1 MPNWKKSSSRT
12 LRVGVLLF
20 DQFSNHCLANAVEPL
35 RAANMLS
42 GRALYEWRFLT
53 VDGRPVHSS
62 SGLAVSPDGRLEAA
76 SGDML
81 MVMPSY
87 GVRDIPR
94 DAAHAGLRAAAR
106 RFRALAGLDTGSWLL
121 AAAGLLEGRRATIH
135 WEELNGFAEAFPD
148 LTVERARFVID
159 GDRITCSG
167 AMAAFDLV
175 LHLIGAAQGQAL
187 AMEIEQLFMTRDGP
201 RSHAGGGRLV
211 RRALAAMQENL
222 ETPLAIGAVAA
233 QAGCSARRLSDAMR
247 AALGAAPQ
255 VVYKRLRLNYARKL
269 ARETEFSVAEI
280 AWRSGYENPSALTRA
295 YRAEFGVT
303 PRGDRG

>member
-1 MPNWKKSSSRT
+1 MPSWKKSSSGT
-12 LRVGVLLF
+12 YSVGVLLF

-42 GRALYEWRFLT
+42 GRPLYDWRFLT
-53 VDGRPVHSS
+53 VDGLVVRSS
-62 SGLAVSPDGRLEAA
+62 SGLAVTPEGRLDAA
-76 SGDML
+76 SGDLL

-94 DAAHAGLRAAAR
+94 EAAHAGLRSAAR
-106 RFRALAGLDTGSWLL
+106 RFATLAGLDTGSWLL
-121 AAAGLLEGRRATIH
+121 ASAGLLEGRRATIH
-135 WEELNGFAEAFPD
+135 WEELSGFAEAFPD

-175 LHLIGAAQGQAL
+175 LHLIGEAQGQAL
-187 AMEIEQLFMTRDGP
+187 AVEIEQLFMTRDGA
-201 RSHAGGGRLV
+201 RSHAGGGRIV
-211 RRALAAMQENL
+211 RRALAAMQEHL
-222 ETPLAIGAVAA
+222 ETPLEVGEIAA
-233 QAGCSARRLSDAMR
+233 RAGCGARRLSDAMR
-247 AALGAAPQ
+247 GALGASPQ
-255 VVYKRLRLNYARKL
+255 TVYKRLRLNYARKL
-269 ARETEFSVAEI
+269 ARETEFTVAEI